1 MNVPAV
7 YRSSEF
13 RRLLLI
19 GLSVITTIALSYDYV
34 TTEAVSDAF
43 FVIIGSGL
51 LLAVLVTVP
60 VLLFDRGPGL
70 D

>member
-19 GLSVITTIALSYDYV
+19 GFSVITTIALSYDYV
-34 TTEAVSDAF
+34 TAKGISDAF

-60 VLLFDRGPGL
+60 VLLSDRGPGL

>member
-1 MNVPAV
+1 MNVPSV
-7 YRSSEF
+7 HRSSKF

-19 GLSVITTIALSYDYV
+19 GFSVITTIALSHDYV